1 MALGLES
8 NIAETAKAFQGNPQ
22 ALQQRYTQKQ
32 DLFDLLALNMIKKNQ
47 DAAKRSLMLSQQK
60 MPGTVLEQV
69 EGAVTKNAA
78 EKVKGVAGALA
89 TKNAQTQ
96 KNMQKMAGV
105 SGAPAPNMAKM
116 AGGGIVGF
124 AAGKEVK
131 GSQPTDAELKM
142 VGLTRD
148 EYDKLDKADKYGADA
163 IIEKNRTVPRGVSK
177 ELSLKNKS
185 LVDDSTEF
193 DMGLEGRDRSLSELQ
208 ALVQGPNAPSK
219 QNSLLMNK
227 LAAGADA
234 KTIEKL
240 NKMSGFTPKVGPGV
254 DNRGILSNEDRMQQG
269 QLSGLASLKKSEVTD
284 DKPVIPGAG
293 VDSFSA
299 DKSGGVTA
307 APAFDAS
314 KFAADGAFNQKVK
327 GGIKDLLDSDPQKA
341 VDFAARTPAEKA
353 FIAKMLQER
362 TDMRDNRLNPDK
374 LSSDRLSQML
384 LGAKGATAGEAFR
397 TAGLAGINAD
407 RNVENIKRSEF
418 DALNKLFMTEAD
430 RSQSIKQKAFE
441 GSQADKKQGVAS
453 GTSLTTSEKTAALE
467 ADKLVQKI
475 SNDKIANSLRGDLNT
490 IQKQRNS
497 IMATGNTVKS
507 NTQVIK
513 LYKDTETKQIL
524 AAQKVY
530 EAEKKNNLL
539 KPAKERADLDRKAKE
554 RMDADI
560 AQIRKTIALES
571 KPFENSLKALSTQT
585 GGVNTGGFKKGS
597 MKVS

>member
-96 KNMQKMAGV
+96 KNMQEMAGV

-124 AAGKEVK
+124 AAGNEVRRGGGAKKTVTADMVTQEMIGKYKERQRKRGRRGNLNLSDDEIKQKIVNLENSFLGSDYFTKTPESK
-131 GSQPTDAELKM
+131 GGQMSRRRQDFPPEEETTQEKSTVDTGPAVD
-142 VGLTRD
+142 VGLQ
-148 EYDKLDKADKYGADA
+148 E
-163 IIEKNRTVPRGVSK
+163 
-177 ELSLKNKS
+177 
-185 LVDDSTEF
+185 
-193 DMGLEGRDRSLSELQ
+193 
-208 ALVQGPNAPSK
+208 ALRK
-219 QNSLLMNK
+219 QNVKPDSGI
-227 LAAGADA
+227 AA
-234 KTIEKL
+234 L
-240 NKMSGFTPKVGPGV
+240 PK
-254 DNRGILSNEDRMQQG
+254 
-269 QLSGLASLKKSEVTD
+269 
-284 DKPVIPGAG
+284 KPVIP
-293 VDSFSA
+293 VDDLSQ

-314 KFAADGAFNQKVK
+314 KFAADDAFNKQVK
-327 GGIKDLLDSDPQKA
+327 GGISSLINQDPSKA
-341 VDFAARTPAEKA
+341 VEFASRTPAEQA
-353 FIAKMLQER
+353 FIDKMLKER
-362 TDMRDNRLNPDK
+362 MDMRANMMDPDK
-374 LSSDRLSQML
+374 LANDSLAQML
-384 LGAKGATAGEAFR
+384 LGARGATAGEAFR

-407 RNVENIKRSEF
+407 RNVENIRRSEF

-453 GTSLTTSEKTAALE
+453 GTSLTASEKTTALE

-475 SNDKIANSLRGDLNT
+475 SNDKIANSLRGDLND

-497 IMATGNTVKS
+497 IMATGNNVKS

-571 KPFENSLKALSTQT
+571 KPFENSLKSLSTQT
-585 GGVNTGGFKKGS
+585 GGANTGGFTVKKKS
-597 MKVS
+597 

>member
-78 EKVKGVAGALA
+78 EKVKGVASALA
-89 TKNAQTQ
+89 TKDAQT
-96 KNMQKMAGV
+96 KARMNKMAGIA
-105 SGAPAPNMAKM
+105 GAPAPNMARM
-116 AGGGIVGF
+116 ASGGVVGF
-124 AAGKEVK
+124 AAGKEVE
-131 GSQPTDAELKM
+131 GSQPTDTELKII
-142 VGLTRD
+142 GLTRD
-148 EYDKLDKADKYGADA
+148 EYNKLDKADKYGADA
-163 IIEKNRTVPRGVSK
+163 IIEKNRTVPRGLSK

-208 ALVQGPNAPSK
+208 KLIETPSLAPNLKTGLMKTLATNASK
-219 QNSLLMNK
+219 EEIDRLNKKSNVDISKTGLGSIDQNII
-227 LAAGADA
+227 AD
-234 KTIEKL
+234 EKL
-240 NKMSGFTPKVGPGV
+240 
-254 DNRGILSNEDRMQQG
+254 RQQG
-269 QLSGLASLKKSEVTD
+269 QIPSIELGGKPTTEDK
-284 DKPVIPGAG
+284 KPVVPG

-341 VDFAARTPAEKA
+341 VDFAARTPAEQAMIEKL
-353 FIAKMLQER
+353 FKER
-362 TDMRDNRLNPDK
+362 SDMRDNRLNPDK

-407 RNVENIKRSEF
+407 RNIENIKRSEF

-430 RSQSIKQKAFE
+430 KSRNIKQKAFE

-453 GTSLTTSEKTAALE
+453 GTSLTTSEKNAALE